1 MIPSRSIA
9 LLLAVLALGLG
20 ACTTVTQQAQPQT
33 PPPSAVAQAPAQP
46 AGQPA
51 GGQQY
56 VAAAPPQQAVVIH
69 QPSPPPPVVI
79 RPTPIK
85 VTATGHGSLGNYG
98 QHNAGQQRLMAM
110 RAAKLDAYRNLAEQ
124 VYGFKISGSTT
135 LNAFATQND
144 TIRSHVDAFMRGA
157 KIVDMTLTQDGIY
170 EATVELDLPPDFRDC
185 IVRGTCFPQTDS
197 VATGCAGAG
206 CAPMSLVCTGS
217 GCSQSSG
224 RSWWDNLWSGG
235 N

>member
-1 MIPSRSIA
+1 MIISRT
-9 LLLAVLALGLG
+9 LPLLAVLALALG

-33 PPPSAVAQAPAQP
+33 PPPAAAVAQAPTQP
-46 AGQPA
+46 SS
-51 GGQQY
+51 GGQQF
-56 VAAAPPQQAVVIH
+56 ASAPPQQTVVVH

-79 RPTPIK
+79 RPSPIK
-85 VTATGHGSLGNYG
+85 MTATGHGSLGSYG

-110 RAAKLDAYRNLAEQ
+110 RAAKLDAFRNLAEQ

-185 IVRGTCFPQTDS
+185 IVRGTCFPQNDS

-217 GCSQSSG
+217 GCSQSGG
-224 RSWWDNLWSGG
+224 RSWWDNLWQGG